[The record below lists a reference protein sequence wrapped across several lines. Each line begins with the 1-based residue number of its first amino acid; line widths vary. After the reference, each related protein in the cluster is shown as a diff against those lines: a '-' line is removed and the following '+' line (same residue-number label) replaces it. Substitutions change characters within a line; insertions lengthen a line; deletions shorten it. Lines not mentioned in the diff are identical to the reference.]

1 MKSDMSET
9 VFNHQIL
16 NELAFLK
23 EKILKIEME
32 VSEINDDIHQV
43 RPEYLKKL
51 EAIKKEGT
59 ISSAEFEKKFGIR
72 I

>member
-23 EKILKIEME
+23 EKILKIETE

-43 RPEYLKKL
+43 RPEYLEKLKKIDQSKFISRAEL
-51 EAIKKEGT
+51 ERELGL
-59 ISSAEFEKKFGIR
+59 IS
-72 I
+72 

>member
-9 VFNHQIL
+9 VFTHQIL
-16 NELAFLK
+16 DELAFLK

-32 VSEINDDIHQV
+32 VGEINDDLHRV
-43 RPEYLKKL
+43 RPEYLEKL
-51 EAIKKEGT
+51 EAIKEEGT
-59 ISSAEFEKKFGIR
+59 VSSAEFEKKFGRR

>member
-32 VSEINDDIHQV
+32 VGEINDDLHQV

-59 ISSAEFEKKFGIR
+59 VSSAEFEKKFGIR

>member
-1 MKSDMSET
+1 MSET
-9 VFNHQIL
+9 VLNQQIL

-43 RPEYLKKL
+43 NPEYLEKL
-51 EAIKKEGT
+51 EAIKEEGT
-59 ISSAEFEKKFGIR
+59 ISSSEFEKKFGIR

>member
-9 VFNHQIL
+9 VFNQQIL

-43 RPEYLKKL
+43 RPEYLGKL

-59 ISSAEFEKKFGIR
+59 VSSAEFEKKFGIR

>member
-1 MKSDMSET
+1 MSET

-32 VSEINDDIHQV
+32 VGEINDDIHQV

-59 ISSAEFEKKFGIR
+59 VSSAEFEKKFGKR

>member
-9 VFNHQIL
+9 VLNQRIL

-32 VSEINDDIHQV
+32 VSEINDDLHQV
-43 RPEYLKKL
+43 RPEYLEKL

-59 ISSAEFEKKFGIR
+59 ISSAEFEKKFGTLI
-72 I
+72 